1 MGAWFVFLPF
11 PFLREFGKFCCLG
24 RRRGG
29 KKSDKFTF
37 WVEYTPTNCLKIM
50 EDIFGDRVFKTITRS
65 VYDTQSSCSPNST
78 YFHLDIRLCKYTNR
92 KDTAGQSSRHNP
104 GHILIRKLEFLR
116 YRYKLYLIERPGAQ
130 NRSNQ
135 IRSSW
140 EVGDWVED
148 LGGFGS
154 VGSALG

>member
-11 PFLREFGKFCCLG
+11 PFLREFGKFCWLG
-24 RRRGG
+24 RRGG

-37 WVEYTPTNCLKIM
+37 WVEYTPTNSLKIM

-92 KDTAGQSSRHNP
+92 KDTAGQSSRHKP